1 MQTVKNIAEKLA
13 PSINSIWFNLAL
25 VVVMVAQLLVR
36 NPVLIVLAMLMIFV
50 FFGVQMMT
58 QNLTKRQRILYTII
72 LSLNA
77 VTVLLLAWAAMFG

>member
-13 PSINSIWFNLAL
+13 PSINSIWFNLVL
-25 VVVMVAQLLVR
+25 VVVMVAQFLVR
-36 NPVLIVLAMLMIFV
+36 NQVLIVLAMLMIFV

-77 VTVLLLAWAAMFG
+77 VTVLLLAWAAVFG